1 LCAKYQQKTD
11 PLICPAWNIQLFQGP
26 SENLLEERAEEE
38 TTDKVIYG
46 IEGTLI
52 HSNVRMVQEIRLR
65 NMFTFM

>member
-1 LCAKYQQKTD
+1 VLPVPIKDKSPD
-11 PLICPAWNIQLFQGP
+11 LSAWNIQLFQGP